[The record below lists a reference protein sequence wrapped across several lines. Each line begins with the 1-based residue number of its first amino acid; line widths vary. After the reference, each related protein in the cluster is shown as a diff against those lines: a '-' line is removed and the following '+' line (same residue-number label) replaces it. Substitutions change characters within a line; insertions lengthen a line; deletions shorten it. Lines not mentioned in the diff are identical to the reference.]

1 MFVSVLIGQT
11 IFAADK
17 QLNELSTTQTVD
29 VQETIVKKQVEKA
42 LRELSF
48 QNTPALKSATTA
60 AAAAIDSAQLDI
72 MLKVLKQ
79 VTKMNKKKK
88 SKKNESLS
96 VGYILKNYVYS
107 PVKETVGFTA
117 GHLAVFAQLY
127 VVVTLLCALG
137 CESVPGGKGAV
148 DVIAFAATLPVE
160 LCWKIAKN
168 IAAGESSEVAPEE
181 TGFWDSSLVRFLTF
195 SA

>member
-1 MFVSVLIGQT
+1 MVQNL
-11 IFAADK
+11 FAADK
-17 QLNELSTTQTVD
+17 QFNELNTTQVAD
-29 VQETIVKKQVEKA
+29 AQEKIVKKHVEKA

-88 SKKNESLS
+88 PKNDSLS
-96 VGYILKNYVYS
+96 VGYVLKNYLYA
-107 PVKETVGFTA
+107 PVKETVGFAA

-127 VVVTLLCALG
+127 VVITLLCALG
-137 CESVPGGKGAV
+137 CESVPGGKNAV
-148 DVIAFAATLPVE
+148 DVIAFAAALPVQ
-160 LCWKIAKN
+160 LVWKITNN
-168 IAAGESSEVAPEE
+168 IVAGDASEVPNTAE
-181 TGFWDSSLVRFLTF
+181 TGFWDSALVRFLTL